1 MGNNDY
7 KIKTAEN
14 LIKYFDIILFLF
26 LFIFVGE
33 YFVSGKLFNISGFI
47 SLQFSIWDISK
58 FLILIF
64 IWNRIFSFM
73 RMYQFKIT
81 GDEKVY
87 EYLIRIITACSI
99 GTASICFTAYIMGN
113 PHISITFY
121 LIFWAEILTVFII
134 YRIAFFEIAR
144 ILHIRRPRQLHAVI
158 VGLNIRSIE
167 LADSLNKT
175 GTGYKFIGFV
185 DDMPEDEND
194 EEIQKAIPMV
204 CSLSEFE
211 DYISNFPMDEVFLT
225 LPLRS
230 YYDEISRII
239 KICTTQGIKTRL
251 VNDLFDFH
259 LAVPQ
264 YVKDDLP
271 EFFIDYDVLNRSAL
285 QHDLK
290 RIFDILVSFTGLLVL
305 TPVFAAVA
313 LAIAVQDGFPVI
325 YIQKRIGLNKRRFDM
340 FKFRSM
346 VRNADQL
353 QAELEALN
361 EVQGAAFK
369 ITDDPRITKL
379 GKFLRKSSLDE
390 IPQFLNVLQGTMSI
404 VGPRPLP
411 IRDFERFYKDT
422 HRRRFSVKPGITGL
436 WQVSGRSETEF
447 EEWMAL
453 DLQYIDNWN
462 LWFDFKIFLKT
473 IHVVLAGKGAK

>member
-1 MGNNDY
+1 MDSTDY
-7 KIKTAEN
+7 KIKFTKN
-14 LIKYFDIILFLF
+14 TIKYLDIILL
-26 LFIFVGE
+26 LFIFISARE
-33 YFVSGKLFNISGFI
+33 YFISEHFFNVTAFVN
-47 SLQFSIWDISK
+47 LEFSVWDIAK
-58 FLILIF
+58 FLILLF

-81 GDEKVY
+81 GNEKSS
-87 EYLIRIITACSI
+87 ERLIRTIVACSLGVI
-99 GTASICFTAYIMGN
+99 TIYFCAGIMGIT
-113 PHISITFY
+113 HIHTTFFFT
-121 LIFWAEILTVFII
+121 FWSEILFVFII
-134 YRIAFFEIAR
+134 YRMSFFEIAR
-144 ILHIRRPRQLHAVI
+144 FMHIRRPRLQHAVI

-167 LADSLNKT
+167 LADNLNRS

-185 DDMPEDEND
+185 DDMEEEDND
-194 EEIQKAIPMV
+194 EDMKKALPMV

-211 DYISNFPMDEVFLT
+211 NYISNFPLDEVFLT

-230 YYDEISRII
+230 YYDEVSRII

-259 LAVPQ
+259 LTSPQ
-264 YVKDDLP
+264 YVKDDLAD
-271 EFFIDYDVLNRSAL
+271 FFIDYDVINRSAL

-290 RIFDILVSFTGLLVL
+290 RIFDIIVSLTGLIVL
-305 TPVFAAVA
+305 IPVFAGVV
-313 LAIAVQDGFPVI
+313 LAIAMQDGFPVM

-346 VRNADQL
+346 VLNADKM

-361 EVQGAAFK
+361 EVKGAAFK

-379 GKFLRKSSLDE
+379 GRFLRKSSLDE
-390 IPQFLNVLQGTMSI
+390 IPQFMNVLQGTMSI

-411 IRDFERFYKDT
+411 TRDFERFYKDT

-473 IHVVLAGKGAK
+473 IYVVLAGKGAK